1 MVESAA
7 PLRSSDSN
15 LTRRDRWNQ
24 KTGFTFRGAARGPYK
39 KKAPWVPVIPPDDL
53 LRIKAAAEK
62 RLRKQ
67 AKRELAA
74 SSSRQGSGC
83 GTSESVTLAG
93 SLAACGALQC

>member
-1 MVESAA
+1 M

-53 LRIKAAAEK
+53 LGSPLFSMELE
-62 RLRKQ
+62 LRQ
-67 AKRELAA
+67 AELAGGEVKHGDEMGGGA
-74 SSSRQGSGC
+74 
-83 GTSESVTLAG
+83 VTTRLAFG
-93 SLAACGALQC
+93 RAEDAV